1 MSGAQKSIGR
11 KDWGL
16 LGGAFTATL
25 FAGVSSSGQ
34 FGEIAAFLFAAVSLP
49 VLAMVV
55 GHATDHL
62 GSKLSA
68 GVTGVL
74 QSAFGNLPELF
85 ICYFSLR
92 AGLIEVVKGALV
104 GSILANSLLVLG
116 AAILCGGLKHGT
128 QTFRS
133 EPPKMIVT
141 LMMLATAALVIP
153 SLSHWLHAPASK
165 HEGSLSVAVAIV
177 LLIVFVCSLVF
188 TLKSDSAITPVE
200 GAESDHHA
208 SVWPIWFAVLVLVVA
223 GAGAAFVSEWF
234 VEALTPATKAMG
246 ISQGFSGLVIA
257 AIAGNAIENIVGIQM
272 AMRNKQDLAL
282 SLVLN
287 SSLQIALLLI
297 PALVLISLTTGG
309 AVLTLVF
316 SPLMVAALVLTS
328 IVTAFIV
335 FDGESIWLEG
345 VALIGL
351 YIVIV
356 TPFWWD

>member
-1 MSGAQKSIGR
+1 MQGALKTVA
-11 KDWGL
+11 KNDWGL
-16 LGGAFTATL
+16 LGGAFLGTAL
-25 FAGVSSSGQ
+25 AGFASTGRL
-34 FGEIAAFLFAAVSLP
+34 GEVIAFLFSAAALS
-49 VLAMVV
+49 VLAIVV

-62 GSKLSA
+62 GSKLSS

-92 AGLIEVVKGALV
+92 AGLVDVVKGALV

-116 AAILCGGLKHGT
+116 AAILFGGLKHGT
-128 QTFRS
+128 QRFRS

-141 LMMLATAALVIP
+141 LMMLATAALVVP
-153 SLSHWLHAPASK
+153 SLVHWLHAPASK
-165 HEGSLSVAVAIV
+165 HEGSLSAAVAVV
-177 LLIVFVCSLVF
+177 LIIVFICSLVF
-188 TLKSDSAITPVE
+188 TLKSDSAITPP
-200 GAESDHHA
+200 AEKSESHA
-208 SVWPIWFAVLVLVVA
+208 SIWPVWFAALVLVGA

-234 VEALTPATKAMG
+234 VDALTPATKAMG

-272 AMRNKQDLAL
+272 AVRNKPDLAL

-297 PALVLISLTTGG
+297 PALVLISMMTG
-309 AVLTLVF
+309 ATVLTLVF
-316 SPLMVAALVLTS
+316 SPLMVAALVLS
-328 IVTAFIV
+328 SLVTAFIV

>member
-1 MSGAQKSIGR
+1 MNGALKSVAR

-16 LGGAFTATL
+16 LGGAMCASILAGFT
-25 FAGVSSSGQ
+25 SSGR
-34 FGEIAAFLFAAVSLP
+34 FGEVVAFLIAAVALSI
-49 VLAMVV
+49 LAMVV

-62 GSKLSA
+62 GNKLSA

-92 AGLIEVVKGALV
+92 AGLVDVVKGALV

-116 AAILCGGLKHGT
+116 LAILCGGLKHGT

-133 EPPKMIVT
+133 EPPKMIAT
-141 LMMLATAALVIP
+141 LMLLATAALVIP
-153 SLSHWLHAPASK
+153 SLSHWLHAPASM
-165 HEGSLSVAVAIV
+165 HEGSLSVAVAVV

-188 TLKSDSAITPVE
+188 TLKSDKAVTPEVDDSE
-200 GAESDHHA
+200 NHA
-208 SVWPIWFAVLVLVVA
+208 SIWPIWFAALVLVFA

-297 PALVLISLTTGG
+297 PLLVLISLTTGG
-309 AVLTLVF
+309 AILTLVF
-316 SPLMVAALVLTS
+316 SQLMVAALVLAS
-328 IVTAFIV
+328 LVTAFIV

>member
-1 MSGAQKSIGR
+1 MPVALKSVAK

-16 LGGAFTATL
+16 LGGAFVASI
-25 FAGVSSSGQ
+25 FAGFTSSGR
-34 FGEIAAFLFAAVSLP
+34 FGEVIAFLLAAVALS

-92 AGLIEVVKGALV
+92 AGLVDVVKGALV

-116 AAILCGGLKHGT
+116 AAILFGGLKHGT

-141 LMMLATAALVIP
+141 LMLLATAALVVP
-153 SLSHWLHAPASK
+153 SLVHWLHAPASN
-165 HEGSLSVAVAIV
+165 HEGSLSAAVAVV

-188 TLKSDSAITPVE
+188 TLKSDSAITPVQTDDPE
-200 GAESDHHA
+200 HHA
-208 SVWPIWFAVLVLVVA
+208 STWPVWFAALVLVVA

-246 ISQGFSGLVIA
+246 ISHGFSGLVIA

-272 AMRNKQDLAL
+272 AMRNKPDLAL

-287 SSLQIALLLI
+287 SSLQIALFLI
-297 PALVLISLTTGG
+297 PLLVLISFATGG

-345 VALIGL
+345 VALVGL

>member
-1 MSGAQKSIGR
+1 
-11 KDWGL
+11 
-16 LGGAFTATL
+16 
-25 FAGVSSSGQ
+25 
-34 FGEIAAFLFAAVSLP
+34 
-49 VLAMVV
+49 MVV

-68 GVTGVL
+68 GITGVL

-188 TLKSDSAITPVE
+188 TLKSDSSITPVE
-200 GAESDHHA
+200 GAESDRHA
-208 SVWPIWFAVLVLVVA
+208 SVWPIWFAGLVLVVA

-309 AVLTLVF
+309 VVLTLVF

>member
-1 MSGAQKSIGR
+1 MNGGLKSVAR

-16 LGGAFTATL
+16 LGGALCASI
-25 FAGVSSSGQ
+25 FAGFTSSGR
-34 FGEIAAFLFAAVSLP
+34 FGEVVAFLIAAVALSI
-49 VLAMVV
+49 LAMVV

-62 GSKLSA
+62 GNKLSA

-92 AGLIEVVKGALV
+92 AGLVEVVKGALV

-133 EPPKMIVT
+133 EPPKMIAT

-153 SLSHWLHAPASK
+153 SLVHWLHAPASM

-177 LLIVFVCSLVF
+177 LLVVFVCSLVF
-188 TLKSDSAITPVE
+188 TLKSDKAVTPPPDE
-200 GAESDHHA
+200 FSHA
-208 SVWPIWFAVLVLVVA
+208 SVWPIWFATLVLVFA
-223 GAGAAFVSEWF
+223 GVGAAFVSEWF

-297 PALVLISLTTGG
+297 PLLVLISLTTGG
-309 AVLTLVF
+309 AILTLVF
-316 SPLMVAALVLTS
+316 SPLMVAALVLAS
-328 IVTAFIV
+328 LVTAFIV

-351 YIVIV
+351 YVVIVI
-356 TPFWWD
+356 PFWWD

>member
-1 MSGAQKSIGR
+1 MPGALQSVAK

-16 LGGAFTATL
+16 LGGALFVTL
-25 FAGVSSSGQ
+25 FAGFASSGR
-34 FGEIAAFLFAAVSLP
+34 FGEIVAFLIAAVALS

-85 ICYFSLR
+85 ICIFSLR
-92 AGLIEVVKGALV
+92 AGLIDVVKGALV

-116 AAILCGGLKHGT
+116 AAILFGGLKHGT

-141 LMMLATAALVIP
+141 LMMLATAALVVP
-153 SLSHWLHAPASK
+153 SLVHWLHAPAAK
-165 HEGSLSVAVAIV
+165 HEASLSAAVAVV
-177 LLIVFVCSLVF
+177 LIIVFACSLVF
-188 TLKSDSAITPVE
+188 TLKSDGAIAPPE
-200 GAESDHHA
+200 NENHA
-208 SVWPIWFAVLVLVVA
+208 SVWPIWFAAGVLVFA

-234 VEALTPATKAMG
+234 VAALTPATTALG

-272 AMRNKQDLAL
+272 AVRNKPDLAL

-297 PALVLISLTTGG
+297 PALVLISMAMGG
-309 AVLTLVF
+309 VALTLVF
-316 SPLMVAALVLTS
+316 SPMMVAALVLTS
-328 IVTAFIV
+328 VVTAFIV

-351 YIVIV
+351 YCVIV
-356 TPFWWD
+356 APFWWS